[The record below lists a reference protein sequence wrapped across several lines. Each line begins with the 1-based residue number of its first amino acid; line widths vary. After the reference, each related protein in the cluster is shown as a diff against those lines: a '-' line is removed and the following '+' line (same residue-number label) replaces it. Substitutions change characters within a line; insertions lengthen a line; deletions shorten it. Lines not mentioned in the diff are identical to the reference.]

1 MEKTTTLNII
11 VIDDDTNI
19 LDLFKSIFENTGFNL
34 FLANSGKAAIEQ
46 SGKHH
51 FHIAFIDLY
60 MPEMNGLD
68 TMIQLKEINPEL
80 ITVMISGFRNEDMLE
95 RALKAG
101 AFDYLYKPLDVQD
114 IFGITLKLAQQL
126 GIQNDLEFLYG

>member
-1 MEKTTTLNII
+1 MEKPSTLNIV
-11 VIDDDTNI
+11 VIDDDMEI
-19 LDLFKSIFENTGFNL
+19 LDSFKTIFEHTGFNL
-34 FLANSGKAAIEQ
+34 FLSNSGKAAIEQ
-46 SGKHH
+46 SGKQH

-101 AFDYLYKPLDVQD
+101 ASNYLYKPLDVQD

-126 GIQNDLEFLYG
+126 GIQNDLEILFG